1 MRSDEPLD
9 LRFIGLAAVTWAG
22 CLGGHL
28 IGPRWLLVGLLA
40 LSILI
45 GVTTFRGRLTPWG
58 AVAAL
63 LVLAGAVLAFAR
75 ADVVDADRLTSVVG
89 EGGHLVGR
97 GVLASDPVLRQG
109 DFGDYTLVRLRLDAV
124 RVGGGWRAA
133 RAPLLAFCTAEWAD
147 VPLGSRVE
155 VSGTFGTSDDRG
167 LAGVLSV
174 RRAPTVVAGPP
185 AILRGAEVVRDGI
198 REAASKSNTSAR
210 DLVPALVVGDDA
222 DLAQSVVDDFRTSGL
237 THLTAVSGTNLTLIV
252 GFLIVLARGI
262 GVRGRWLTV
271 VGGLGVLGFVLVARP
286 EPSVLRAAVM
296 GSIALIGMWSGG
308 VNRGVRSLGAAAV
321 ILLLIDPWLA
331 LSIGFA
337 LSALATAGILLIA
350 PSVSAGLA
358 SWMPRGLADALAVP
372 FAAQLA
378 CTPLVAV
385 ISGQVSVVAVV
396 ANLLAG
402 VVVGPATVLGFL
414 GGLLVLVVPTAG
426 YAVGRLAC
434 WSADWILLVAGR
446 SADLPG
452 AALDW
457 GSGTGPT
464 VLLLALCAGGAVLAP
479 RLARRPRS
487 LAALSVL
494 AVVFLVHPFR
504 LGWSPDGW
512 VLVACDVGQGD
523 GLVLRVGEH
532 SAVVVDVG
540 PEPRLMDDCLDELG
554 IDEIPLLVLTHFHAD
569 HVDGL
574 GAVVEDRAVGEIWT
588 SGTALPAPG
597 AAYVARVAAAAR
609 IPISVPDFGTD
620 ITLGTAQAGVRLQV
634 VSPGSA
640 PDPNVVDD
648 GLGSTPNNASLVLVA
663 DTGSIRFLLTGDVE
677 PEAQHDLAE
686 ILTGQS
692 FDVLK
697 VPHHGSAHQDLG
709 FLTSFGARVAIVSVG
724 LDNGYGHPD
733 PALLR
738 ALEESGMTI
747 ARTDLDGAVAVVW
760 NEGLRLVRRRR

>member
-1 MRSDEPLD
+1 
-9 LRFIGLAAVTWAG
+9 
-22 CLGGHL
+22 
-28 IGPRWLLVGLLA
+28 
-40 LSILI
+40 
-45 GVTTFRGRLTPWG
+45 
-58 AVAAL
+58 
-63 LVLAGAVLAFAR
+63 
-75 ADVVDADRLTSVVG
+75 
-89 EGGHLVGR
+89 
-97 GVLASDPVLRQG
+97 
-109 DFGDYTLVRLRLDAV
+109 
-124 RVGGGWRAA
+124 
-133 RAPLLAFCTAEWAD
+133 
-147 VPLGSRVE
+147 
-155 VSGTFGTSDDRG
+155 
-167 LAGVLSV
+167 
-174 RRAPTVVAGPP
+174 
-185 AILRGAEVVRDGI
+185 
-198 REAASKSNTSAR
+198 
-210 DLVPALVVGDDA
+210 
-222 DLAQSVVDDFRTSGL
+222 
-237 THLTAVSGTNLTLIV
+237 
-252 GFLIVLARGI
+252 
-262 GVRGRWLTV
+262 
-271 VGGLGVLGFVLVARP
+271 
-286 EPSVLRAAVM
+286 
-296 GSIALIGMWSGG
+296 MWSGG

-321 ILLLIDPWLA
+321 ILLVIDPWLA

-385 ISGQVSVVAVV
+385 ISGQVSLVAVL

-434 WSADWILLVAGR
+434 WSADWILLVARR

-457 GSGTGPT
+457 GSGAGPT
-464 VLLLALCAGGAVLAP
+464 VLLLVLCAGGAVLAP

-504 LGWSPDGW
+504 SGWSPDGW
-512 VLVACDVGQGD
+512 VFVACDVGQGD

-532 SAVVVDVG
+532 AAVVVDVG
-540 PEPRLMDDCLDELG
+540 PEPRLMDDCLDDLG

-574 GAVVEDRAVGEIWT
+574 GAVVEDRTVGEIWT
-588 SGTALPAPG
+588 SGTPLPAPG
-597 AAYVARVAAAAR
+597 AAYVARVAAAAG
-609 IPISVPDFGTD
+609 ISIRVPDFGTV
-620 ITLGTAQAGVRLQV
+620 ITLGTTPGTTLPGVRLQV

-640 PDPNVVDD
+640 TDPDVVDD

-663 DTGSIRFLLTGDVE
+663 DAESIRFLLTGDVE

-686 ILTGQS
+686 VLTGQR

-709 FLTSFGARVAIVSVG
+709 FLTSLGARVAIVSVG

-733 PALLR
+733 PGLLR
-738 ALEESGMTI
+738 ALEKAGMTI